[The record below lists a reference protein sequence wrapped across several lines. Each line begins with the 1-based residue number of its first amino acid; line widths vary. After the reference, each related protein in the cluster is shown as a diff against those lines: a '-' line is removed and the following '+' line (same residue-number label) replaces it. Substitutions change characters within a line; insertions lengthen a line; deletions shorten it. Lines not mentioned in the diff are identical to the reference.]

1 MGKCGEITSF
11 LEKRSSKETKI
22 CSGSGKKKWVKL
34 EKLTCMSTHI
44 WSMITIVFLSNLQ
57 SQMNKIYKLNK
68 CEKRNG
74 REINFQRQL
83 LHYFSLLSSE
93 ARNQLCSILLENK
106 MFLMDGYNELKSSES
121 KSELNIS
128 AMGNFLFTAI

>member
-1 MGKCGEITSF
+1 MFSKWQEKMSKIREFNMHFHTFLVHDLGSF
-11 LEKRSSKETKI
+11 LI
-22 CSGSGKKKWVKL
+22 Q
-34 EKLTCMSTHI
+34 LTNSDDQ
-44 WSMITIVFLSNLQ
+44 NLQ
-57 SQMNKIYKLNK
+57 RIINK

-83 LHYFSLLSSE
+83 LHYFSLLSE
-93 ARNQLCSILLENK
+93 ANNHLWSILLENK